1 MDSGLV
7 EKSGQKIGFAKGYK
21 DRISKMGEEGK
32 EKKGSS
38 LRKTV
43 KSLCR
48 GARAMWG
55 SGEQKKAVSD
65 DSLPAHCTHPPTC
78 TGRGC
83 VEIAPKYLL
92 INFSHPEKEYHHIHL
107 RIIF

>member
-1 MDSGLV
+1 MLS
-7 EKSGQKIGFAKGYK
+7 KASKNWIGSGYK
-21 DRISKMGEEGK
+21 DRASKMGEEGK

-38 LRKTV
+38 RRKTV

-65 DSLPAHCTHPPTC
+65 DSLPAHCTQPPTC